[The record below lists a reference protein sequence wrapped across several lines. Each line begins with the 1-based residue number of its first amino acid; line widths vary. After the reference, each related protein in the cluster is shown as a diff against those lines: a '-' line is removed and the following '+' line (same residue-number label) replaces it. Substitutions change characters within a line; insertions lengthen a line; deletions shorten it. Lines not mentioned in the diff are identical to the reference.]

1 MANIKGTG
9 APTRK
14 TLGAVGDIYTD
25 NKTGRQYKCTFAYR
39 SDDKIDFDCEWTPVK
54 NKKIPVVEAA
64 VKNDIPKEKVAEE
77 STKIDE
83 SEVKE
88 IEVEVEAEETEENTT
103 TQKRTNY
110 AAYGKKN
117 K

>member
-64 VKNDIPKEKVAEE
+64 VKNDIPKEKVVEE

-83 SEVKE
+83 SAVKE
-88 IEVEVEAEETEENTT
+88 IESEEAEENTT
-103 TQKRTNY
+103 AQKRTNY

>member
-25 NKTGRQYKCTFAYR
+25 DKTGRQYKCTFAYR

-77 STKIDE
+77 STKIDKPV
-83 SEVKE
+83 VKE
-88 IEVEVEAEETEENTT
+88 NKMETEETEENTT